1 MFFQFTED
9 GMTKI
14 APENISSDV
23 LTAGYLSTE
32 ELADLNGYFL
42 FDESTIN
49 ACKDANKVF
58 RSGVEVHSD
67 YTFTELRILNENEE
81 NDDYIALYVKKNL
94 ILVVDISDAD
104 GSTKKKYLSSISRY
118 SIEKISCEKIM
129 AAFFDSLLARD
140 YAVLEKIENELA
152 EQEEIIFRKEFDKD
166 FNIDLLQIKKLLS
179 KRYAYY
185 TQLLDIADAVYENDN
200 DIFDENNLI
209 YIDNISK
216 RITRLRE
223 DTANMRNSVEHL
235 QDAYSS
241 QIDSSMNNTMK
252 ILTVLTS
259 IFFPLTIIVGWY
271 GMNFQHMPELTWK
284 YGYVYVIVL
293 SVVTLLVFAFIGKK
307 KKWF

>member
-1 MFFQFTED
+1 MFFQFTKD
-9 GMTKI
+9 GMTKV

-32 ELADLNGYFL
+32 ELTDLNGYFL

-49 ACKDANKVF
+49 ACKDANKMF

-104 GSTKKKYLSSISRY
+104 GSTKEKYLSSVSRY

-129 AAFFDSLLARD
+129 AAFFDLLLARD

-152 EQEEIIFRKEFDKD
+152 EQEETIFRKEFDKN

-200 DIFDENNLI
+200 DVFDENNLI
-209 YIDNISK
+209 YIDNVSK

-223 DTANMRNSVEHL
+223 DTADMKNSVEHL

-252 ILTVLTS
+252 IFTVLTS

-271 GMNFQHMPELTWK
+271 GMNFQNMPELTWK

-293 SVVTLLVFAFIGKK
+293 SIVTLLVFALIGKK